1 MGVFFAVV
9 FVIEATPRDVFVRA
23 SMTKPTT
30 PPSERPIAKPNR
42 AKNPNVGQKP
52 TEGLMGAAP
61 VTKVEA
67 MTPTTAPV
75 IMNDHMRGA
84 RRMVTSSLAMCLF
97 SQCGKGHKFGE
108 GRTGSRRSNGTAV
121 DGRLPRLVTD
131 RERHER
137 LGVEFDDVGRC
148 PSGVTEALDDL
159 DDPVGWNAH
168 LDRLSGSES
177 RELLQDETHRGGRQ
191 ISVRRTAANRGDG
204 DSATL
209 GVNSGKRHAQHA
221 SSGKGSVLS

>member
-1 MGVFFAVV
+1 
-9 FVIEATPRDVFVRA
+9 
-23 SMTKPTT
+23 MTKPN
-30 PPSERPIAKPNR
+30 K

-61 VTKVEA
+61 VTNPDA

-84 RRMVTSSLAMCLF
+84 RRIVTSSLAMSLF
-97 SQCGKGHKFGE
+97 SQGTKRHEFRE
-108 GRTGSRRSNGTAV
+108 GRPGSGRSNDTAA
-121 DGRLPRLVTD
+121 DSRIPRLVPD

-137 LGVEFDDVGRC
+137 LGVEFDDVGRGA
-148 PSGVTEALDDL
+148 SGVPEPLNNLDGTVWWD
-159 DDPVGWNAH
+159 AH
-168 LDRLSGSES
+168 FHRLSGRES
-177 RELLQDETHRGGRQ
+177 RELLKNEPHRGGRQ
-191 ISVRRTAANRGDG
+191 ISVRRTVPDRCDG

-209 GVNSGKRHAQHA
+209 GVNSGKGHAQHA